1 VSLRVGAAKLRVKRW
16 ARHAV
21 IRGSGLIHPARG
33 RLSRGLRILTY
44 HRVADADADPFSV
57 PPRDFG
63 EQMRLLAETK
73 AVLPL
78 HEALTFLGR
87 GEMGVPRVVLTFD
100 DGTSDFLEEAL
111 PVLSRFGLP
120 ATLYVSPGLVG
131 RRGYLGWN
139 DLASVAESSG
149 VSLGSH
155 GLDHR
160 SLGRLEPEE
169 IREQVIRS
177 RHLLED
183 RLGRR
188 VITLAYPFGTRR
200 DYDERVKQLV
210 REAGYQAACTSM
222 NGVNESGADRYELK
236 RTKIE
241 NSDGPLFPRIL
252 AGGLDAWFLVD
263 RYLWSLQNRY
273 A

>member
-1 VSLRVGAAKLRVKRW
+1 VGGAKLRAKRW

-21 IRGSGLIHPARG
+21 IRGSGVLHPARG
-33 RLSRGLRILTY
+33 RLTRGLRILTY
-44 HRVADADADPFSV
+44 HRIADAPADPFSV
-57 PPRDFG
+57 IPHDFA
-63 EQMRLLAETK
+63 EQMRSLAETG

-78 HEALTFLGR
+78 QEALAFLGR
-87 GEMGVPRVVLTFD
+87 EETPIPRIVLTFD
-100 DGTSDFLEEAL
+100 DGTSDFVEEAL

-131 RRGYLGWN
+131 KRGYLAWS
-139 DLASVAESSG
+139 DLAFLAQSSP
-149 VSLGSH
+149 VVLGSH

-169 IREQVIRS
+169 IREQVSRS

-188 VITLAYPFGTRR
+188 VTTLAYPFGTRR

-222 NGVNESGADRYELK
+222 NGVNGSGADRYELK

-241 NSDGPLFPRIL
+241 NSDGSLFARIL
-252 AGGLDAWFLVD
+252 AGGLDAWAFVD